1 MNLEMVK
8 IEEITII
15 IPVYNCEKYIEKC
28 LKSAIEQTYNKIKI
42 VIINDGS
49 TDKTIY
55 IIKKL
60 MSISNRDI
68 KLYCTQNQ
76 GIAKTRNLGISLC
89 DTNYFMF
96 VDADDYLEKQAV
108 EKLYNRLVKENCDM
122 VIGSIDDFLENEK
135 APKHFWL
142 LYYPVEKYLMKYT
155 KKLMVMNN
163 EDYDFAKKHFKN
175 VEIQKVNGI
184 GLNTERLDKEISKS
198 EKEKIFK
205 EFDLK
210 KSDFIISYIAELSKR
225 KDQISL
231 IKQLAKNNI
240 RSTNIKI
247 LLIGDD
253 SLNGRIEKLLKK
265 YKLSSNIITTGFR
278 KDINIFLS
286 ISDLVLSIS
295 KQEGLPLNVMEAIY
309 MKKYIIA
316 TPCRGNVDLIKD
328 NINGFI
334 INDVSELWDKII
346 DFKEHNV
353 EYKRRYNQYIDIN
366 KYKVENVLED
376 VIKNM

>member
-1 MNLEMVK
+1 MKK
-8 IEEITII
+8 ILITANTDRHILVCHLPYLKWFKENGYCVHLATNTSNEI
-15 IPVYNCEKYIEKC
+15 PYIDK
-28 LKSAIEQTYNKIKI
+28 KI
-42 VIINDGS
+42 
-49 TDKTIY
+49 
-55 IIKKL
+55 
-60 MSISNRDI
+60 
-68 KLYCTQNQ
+68 
-76 GIAKTRNLGISLC
+76 NLGISRKPFHF
-89 DTNYFMF
+89 TNILAVFKLKKIMKN
-96 VDADDYLEKQAV
+96 EKYDIIYTHTPTGAAIT
-108 EKLYNRLVKENCDM
+108 RLAYKFANVKSDLIYMCH
-122 VIGSIDDFLENEK
+122 GFHFFKK

-155 KKLMVMNN
+155 KKLIVMNN

-175 VEIQKVNGI
+175 IEIQKVNGI

-198 EKEKIFK
+198 ETEKIFK
-205 EFDLK
+205 EFNLK
-210 KSDFIISYIAELSKR
+210 ESDFIISYIAELSKR

-240 RSTNIKI
+240 RNTNIKI

-265 YKLSSNIITTGFR
+265 YNLSSNVITTGFR

-346 DFKEHNV
+346 NFKEHNV

-366 KYKVENVLED
+366 KYKVKNVLED